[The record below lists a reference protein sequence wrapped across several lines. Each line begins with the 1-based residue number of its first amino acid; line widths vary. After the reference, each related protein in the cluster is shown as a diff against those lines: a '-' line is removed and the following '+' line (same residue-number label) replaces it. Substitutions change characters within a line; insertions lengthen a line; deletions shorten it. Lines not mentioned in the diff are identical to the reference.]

1 MWKTAFKK
9 FEGIWSAKAF
19 VIGPETSVDIFL
31 ECTITDLIFTI
42 PEVASIFLEL
52 SDVKDALSNLRSFL
66 ANESP

>member
-52 SDVKDALSNLRSFL
+52 SDVKMHSQI
-66 ANESP
+66 